1 MVLNDV
7 GKMVRD
13 EILKTESIR
22 DNIEIDKYVIMPNH
36 IHLIMVIWSCTGTAR
51 RPEKHA
57 VGANGRSPVNI
68 ANKTNRAHSCAPLHG
83 SRFSL
88 KPNTIGS
95 FIAGFKSAA
104 TKRVNIFRNTPGQSL
119 WQRNYYEHII
129 RDEMELNKIR
139 RYIINNP
146 PQWQYDRENR
156 NGLPI
161 NEKQK
166 FWSKFLNEFID

>member
-7 GKMVRD
+7 GKIVRD

-36 IHLIMVIWSCTGTAR
+36 VHLIMVIWPCTGTVR
-51 RPEKHA
+51 HSEKHT
-57 VGANGRSPVNI
+57 VGANGRSPQI
-68 ANKTNRAHSCAPLHG
+68 IDDQLNRAHSYAPLHN

-104 TKRVNIFRNTPGQSL
+104 TKRINLCTGTA
-119 WQRNYYEHII
+119 
-129 RDEMELNKIR
+129 R
-139 RYIINNP
+139 RARTTY
-146 PQWQYDRENR
+146 R
-156 NGLPI
+156 
-161 NEKQK
+161 
-166 FWSKFLNEFID
+166 

>member
-57 VGANGRSPVNI
+57 VGANG
-68 ANKTNRAHSCAPLHG
+68 CAPLHN

-95 FIAGFKSAA
+95 FIAGFKSSA
-104 TKRVNIFRNTPGQSL
+104 TKRINILRNTPGVSV

-129 RDEMELNKIR
+129 RDENELNKIR
-139 RYIINNP
+139 RYVINNP
-146 PQWQYDRENR
+146 AQWSYDIENR

-161 NEKQK
+161 DDKQK
-166 FWSKFLNEFID
+166 FWSKFLNEFDD